1 MANFVEP
8 TNPNFDA
15 IRQIETNDPV
25 LGGAAEI
32 ASTVNS
38 PINYALRA
46 LVARTQWL
54 KLRVEDIST
63 PAASRST
70 AGIARLS
77 SLAQVQAG
85 QDDSTIVTPYLLQQ
99 KVNGI
104 TIPNASS
111 TQRGIIELLTPTEAR
126 VMNDGERALTTA
138 LLKDI
143 LQNSSVARNIIR
155 GLVPVNK
162 YYTGSTDLGD
172 ITVSGI
178 QRTHIANLASGESF
192 MGGLAWFNG
201 AGDIDEVQP
210 LEVNGSG
217 QIYIPRVSNFEFS
230 ANSDTWEYWTRE
242 N

>member
-1 MANFVEP
+1 MANFAEP

-54 KLRVEDIST
+54 KLRVEGISV
-63 PAASRST
+63 PAASRAT
-70 AGIARLS
+70 AGVARLS

-104 TIPNASS
+104 TPADAST
-111 TQRGIIELLTPTEAR
+111 TQKGIVERLTNTEAR
-126 VMNDGERALTTA
+126 AATDTTRYASIATLLDALRKRRAL
-138 LLKDI
+138 
-143 LQNSSVARNIIR
+143 
-155 GLVPVNK
+155 
-162 YYTGSTDLGD
+162 
-172 ITVSGI
+172 
-178 QRTHIANLASGESF
+178 
-192 MGGLAWFNG
+192 
-201 AGDIDEVQP
+201 
-210 LEVNGSG
+210 
-217 QIYIPRVSNFEFS
+217 
-230 ANSDTWEYWTRE
+230 
-242 N
+242 